1 MGKTTAEIRAGF
13 KKRLAD
19 PRIIV
24 APGVFDTL
32 SAWLS
37 ECAGLEAIFF
47 SGSASSFSQ
56 LARPDIGMMTM
67 PELADGVAR
76 AADRVSI
83 PILADVDS
91 GFGAAPHAARMMRSF
106 ERAGAAAVQI
116 EDQTVVKPG
125 DALTSRPLVSISEMA
140 DKIKALMDARQSD
153 DMLVS
158 ARTDAKDP
166 NEAIERCAAYREAG
180 ADLVFAEGMTKA
192 ADLKRLVEAVGA
204 DTPLVYNTIYP
215 DGDAV
220 DAAGLEALGLRVA
233 LFPGVALQNAAAGM
247 IDGLKKLKANPSLT
261 GGAKSPLPGPALLDI
276 LEAPDFLAKFEKK
289 SV

>member
-1 MGKTTAEIRAGF
+1 MGKTTADIRADF
-13 KKRLAD
+13 KQRLAD

-24 APGVFDTL
+24 APGVFDAL

-37 ECAGLEAIFF
+37 ECAGFEAVFF
-47 SGSASSFSQ
+47 SGSAASYSQ

-67 PELADGVAR
+67 PELADAVAR

-83 PILADVDS
+83 PIIADVDS
-91 GFGAAPHAARMMRSF
+91 GFGATPHAARMMRSF

-116 EDQTVVKPG
+116 EDQAVVKPG
-125 DALTSRPLVSISEMA
+125 DALTSRPLVSIDEMT
-140 DKIKALMDARQSD
+140 DKIKALLDARQSD

-166 NEAIERCAAYREAG
+166 NEAIERCAAYRTAG
-180 ADLVFAEGMTKA
+180 ADLIFAEGMTKA
-192 ADLKRLVEAVGA
+192 AEIKRLADTVDA
-204 DTPLVYNTIYP
+204 DTPLVYNTIYA

-247 IDGLKKLKANPSLT
+247 IEGLKKLKADPSLT
-261 GGAKSPLPGPALLDI
+261 GGAKSPLSGPALLDI
-276 LEAPDFLAKFEKK
+276 LEAPEFLEAFEKT
-289 SV
+289 SS

>member
-1 MGKTTAEIRAGF
+1 MTMSKTTADIRAGF
-13 KKRLAD
+13 KSRLAD

-24 APGVFDTL
+24 APGVFDAL

-37 ECAGLEAIFF
+37 ECAGFEALFL
-47 SGSASSFSQ
+47 SGSAVSFSQ

-67 PELADGVAR
+67 PELVDAVAR

-83 PILADVDS
+83 PIIADVDS
-91 GFGAAPHAARMMRSF
+91 GFGAAPHAARMVRAF

-116 EDQTVVKPG
+116 EDQAVVKPA
-125 DALTSRPLVSISEMA
+125 DALMSRPLVSIEEMTG
-140 DKIKALMDARQSD
+140 KIKAMLDARQSE

-166 NEAIERCAAYREAG
+166 DDAIERCVAYRAAG
-180 ADLVFAEGMTKA
+180 ADLIFSEGMTKA
-192 ADLKRLVEAVGA
+192 VDLKRLVGAVGP

-220 DAAGLEALGLRVA
+220 DAAALETLGLRIA

-247 IDGLKKLKANPSLT
+247 IAGLQKLKADPSLT
-261 GGAKSPLPGPALLDI
+261 GGAKSPLPGPALLDV
-276 LEAPDFLAKFEKK
+276 LEAPGFLKVFEK
-289 SV
+289 